1 MKCGSLPAKSDA
13 AAQRGFHDAI
23 LLPLMSKAK
32 QDKLTL
38 LFLDGSHFVMGC
50 DFLGYI
56 YGITRRFVKTFSGRK
71 RYNVLGA
78 LNFVTK
84 KVSVV
89 ANDTY
94 IKAAEVC
101 EMLEKLAVEYAGKP
115 LHIVL
120 DNARYQKC
128 VIVTNL
134 AQELGIS
141 LHYIPPYSPNLNLI
155 ERLWKH
161 VKGRLRTKFYG
172 QFYDFKK
179 TIDSI
184 IEDTDRGSK
193 ELIDKLIG
201 ESVQLFDTLV
211 PVNDNSYALEHA
223 NKEKDGIAA

>member
-1 MKCGSLPAKSDA
+1 
-13 AAQRGFHDAI
+13 
-23 LLPLMSKAK
+23 MSKAK
-32 QDKLTL
+32 ESKLTL

-78 LNFVTK
+78 LNFMTK
-84 KVSVV
+84 KVTVV

-101 EMLEKLAVEYAGKP
+101 EMLRKLAGEYAGKP
-115 LHIVL
+115 LHIIL

-128 VIVTNL
+128 EVVTKL
-134 AQELGIS
+134 AQELGIV

-161 VKGRLRTKFYG
+161 VKSRLRTRYYD
-172 QFYDFKK
+172 QFNDFMQ

-184 IEDTDRGSK
+184 IEDTDKGGK
-193 ELIDKLIG
+193 GFIDKLFG
-201 ESVQLFDTLV
+201 ESVQLFDTLI
-211 PVNDNSYALEHA
+211 PINDNSFAAEFA
-223 NKEKDGIAA
+223 NKKKVGIAA

>member
-1 MKCGSLPAKSDA
+1 MK
-13 AAQRGFHDAI
+13 
-23 LLPLMSKAK
+23 KAK
-32 QDKLTL
+32 ENELTL
-38 LFLDGSHFVMGC
+38 LFLDGAHFVMGC

-56 YGITRRFVKTFSGRK
+56 YGKTRRFVKTFSGRK

-84 KVSVV
+84 KVTIV

-94 IKAAEVC
+94 IKSAEVC
-101 EMLEKLAVEYAGKP
+101 EMLLKVAAEYTGKVI
-115 LHIVL
+115 HIVL

-128 VIVTNL
+128 FL
-134 AQELGIS
+134 ARDLAEELGIV
-141 LHYIPPYSPNLNLI
+141 LHFIPPYSPNLNLI

-161 VKGRLRTKFYG
+161 VKSRLRSKYYD
-172 QFYDFKK
+172 QFDAFKE

-201 ESVQLFDTLV
+201 ESVQIFDTLA
-211 PVNDNSYALEHA
+211 PINDNSFIVEKV
-223 NKEKDGIAA
+223 KEKKGDLAA